1 VPQGVFPCS
10 QPIATSDASG
20 KFLNEVEFQGGD
32 KMDYLGKCPD
42 IVLVKAGADIA
53 TSIQS
58 VLSGIETMFN
68 LDSTSGQATIP
79 YDMTWPTDTDYS
91 QIITDMADIITWEI
105 HYDVNGYLRL
115 HAPIDPTTTPPSLT
129 LSADAGGFSLWAG
142 AQRQMDDTQLA
153 NYIVVYG
160 GSSQTA
166 TVSYVMQ
173 DNSPTSPTG
182 IPNIGR
188 RVYMHNSGN
197 PDPVIT
203 TTALAQARA
212 TYEYKNRLQI
222 VEKLNFKMFPVPFME
237 HDDVYQ
243 VTDPRNGTTGKYQV
257 VSFTLPLGFQG
268 SSYQTGYMWQVRAFA

>member
-1 VPQGVFPCS
+1 
-10 QPIATSDASG
+10 
-20 KFLNEVEFQGGD
+20 
-32 KMDYLGKCPD
+32 
-42 IVLVKAGADIA
+42 
-53 TSIQS
+53 
-58 VLSGIETMFN
+58 
-68 LDSTSGQATIP
+68 
-79 YDMTWPTDTDYS
+79 
-91 QIITDMADIITWEI
+91 
-105 HYDVNGYLRL
+105 
-115 HAPIDPTTTPPSLT
+115 
-129 LSADAGGFSLWAG
+129 
-142 AQRQMDDTQLA
+142 MDDTQLA

-166 TVSYVMQ
+166 TVYYVMQ

-188 RVYMHNSGN
+188 RVYMHNNGN

-222 VEKLNFKMFPVPFME
+222 VEKLNFKMFPVPFMDI
-237 HDDVYQ
+237 DDVYQ